1 SMSPTHRKVSSP
13 PAKAPLNQWL
23 IVQLNEHPE
32 ICTRLALS
40 FPDWTIALVGMKSF
54 SDRSHLSCRYFASQD
69 AQHFWNSNRM
79 APLGEIYPSL
89 MQVAYLQAVKE
100 NADVIYLPDPNLD
113 LRELS
118 MPSIAPPHSSF
129 QGLTYIPENGHY
141 FDPNVH
147 FGCNISSAYLP
158 SEQSTI
164 YKLCTFPQSPVI
176 QTPAIVGP
184 LQLVIAQDFSDALL
198 QENIRY
204 CDSYAPPVLLHP
216 GTFAPMHFHNSAF
229 LYDAFWA
236 LPFQFELSIWDN
248 LQWSFILQRLIGLTG
263 SNNKTNS
270 VLVHIQDVQDELP
283 PAIAIKTESV
293 RVKLLEFQC
302 NVDSFVDCA
311 SNLLSD
317 LSNEKFIEKS
327 TVESFLNWLKMLQ
340 RIGYRFPSIIHQ
352 GLSSSMDCSEETIE
366 FHPINFSTAMITKPY
381 LPKPMFPVANLD
393 FISQLYHST
402 CDSVK
407 MPFVNNIDFARPLVQ
422 YSEILLLVIF
432 NGPVYAA
439 LPYVEA
445 LYRSFFPN
453 IVYCGP
459 GHPNYNILQNLKQ
472 LKISFIS
479 YHKSP
484 KGHVEGAFNYE
495 CLSIAI
501 KMNYNVQGYL
511 TIADDMVLFPSSI
524 KNHTNHFDSVWFLP
538 KGKSELLKSPGYG
551 SAVAEYATS
560 PQISGLKFLNGAER
574 RPNGG
579 NADVF
584 YIPKR
589 LASPFSQLADIFFDF
604 QVFLE
609 IAVPTIIQCLEFPD
623 EFQTLKGLG
632 LWKQDRTSPWIYFTP
647 QDMVGMN
654 FMHPTKWKS
663 LSFGAKNNTE
673 FYCNKIMPYMHDRF

>member
-1 SMSPTHRKVSSP
+1 MATVITLIARLVFNRKPRKIAAFV
-13 PAKAPLNQWL
+13 
-23 IVQLNEHPE
+23 
-32 ICTRLALS
+32 LA
-40 FPDWTIALVGMKSF
+40 
-54 SDRSHLSCRYFASQD
+54 
-69 AQHFWNSNRM
+69 
-79 APLGEIYPSL
+79 
-89 MQVAYLQAVKE
+89 
-100 NADVIYLPDPNLD
+100 
-113 LRELS
+113 
-118 MPSIAPPHSSF
+118 
-129 QGLTYIPENGHY
+129 
-141 FDPNVH
+141 
-147 FGCNISSAYLP
+147 
-158 SEQSTI
+158 
-164 YKLCTFPQSPVI
+164 
-176 QTPAIVGP
+176 
-184 LQLVIAQDFSDALL
+184 
-198 QENIRY
+198 
-204 CDSYAPPVLLHP
+204 VLLCY
-216 GTFAPMHFHNSAF
+216 F
-229 LYDAFWA
+229 LY
-236 LPFQFELSIWDN
+236 
-248 LQWSFILQRLIGLTG
+248 
-263 SNNKTNS
+263 K
-270 VLVHIQDVQDELP
+270 
-283 PAIAIKTESV
+283 
-293 RVKLLEFQC
+293 
-302 NVDSFVDCA
+302 
-311 SNLLSD
+311 
-317 LSNEKFIEKS
+317 KFIEKS

-484 KGHVEGAFNYE
+484 KGHVKGAFNYE

-538 KGKSELLKSPGYG
+538 KGRIRIAEITRLRECRRGICDVPTDKWPWWRKYIV
-551 SAVAEYATS
+551 AVIKLFDHFDNNEHNSTLIHDCY
-560 PQISGLKFLNGAER
+560 QQLKFLNGAER

-579 NADVF
+579 YADVF

-632 LWKQDRTSPWIYFTP
+632 LWKQDRTSPWTYFTP
-647 QDMVGMN
+647 QDMVGIN
-654 FMHPTKWKS
+654 FLHPTKWKS

>member
-1 SMSPTHRKVSSP
+1 MATVITLIAQLVFNRKPRKIAVFVLAVLLCYFLYKSMSPTHRKVSSP

-23 IVQLNEHPE
+23 IVQLTEHPE

-54 SDRSHLSCRYFASQD
+54 IDRSHLTCRYFASQD
-69 AQHFWNSNRM
+69 AQNFWNSNRV

-118 MPSIAPPHSSF
+118 RPSIAPPHSSF

-158 SEQSTI
+158 NEQSTI

-270 VLVHIQDVQDELP
+270 VLVHIQDVQNELP

-352 GLSSSMDCSEETIE
+352 DLSSSMDCSEETIE
-366 FHPINFSTAMITKPY
+366 FYPINFSTAMITKPY

-402 CDSVK
+402 CDLLK

-445 LYRSFFPN
+445 LHRSFFPN
-453 IVYCGP
+453 IVYFW
-459 GHPNYNILQNLKQ
+459 Y
-472 LKISFIS
+472 
-479 YHKSP
+479 
-484 KGHVEGAFNYE
+484 
-495 CLSIAI
+495 
-501 KMNYNVQGYL
+501 
-511 TIADDMVLFPSSI
+511 
-524 KNHTNHFDSVWFLP
+524 LP
-538 KGKSELLKSPGYG
+538 KGNIRIAEITRLRECRRGICDVPTDKWGWWRKYIVAVIKLFDHFDNNEHNSTFIHDCYQQLK
-551 SAVAEYATS
+551 
-560 PQISGLKFLNGAER
+560 LLNGAER

-579 NADVF
+579 YSDVF

-589 LASPFSQLADIFFDF
+589 LASPFSQLADIFLDF

-609 IAVPTIIQCLEFPD
+609 ITVPTIIQCLEFPD

-632 LWKQDRTSPWIYFTP
+632 LWEQDRTSPWTYFTP

-673 FYCNKIMPYMHDRF
+673 FYCNKIMPYMHDRV